1 MTVRDFGRND
11 GERRGREGGEIA
23 GMPQFSKGVIRTRRG
38 PQRCAADPGPP
49 SGESALSGR
58 RSRLSLVLGRD
69 DGEGARPGWAARKP
83 IGENRR
89 DPQEHRVREEW
100 GPGIAAAGSRGTTS
114 WIAPFIP
121 LLKPDDVTTI
131 HKTKKFALFL
141 FSGPDRHGGCSRP
154 LHFYW
159 GILTTWSVHSAQPFS
174 QPASSPPPPARHRPS
189 ACPWRRRDR

>member
-1 MTVRDFGRND
+1 MTARGVAGRA
-11 GERRGREGGEIA
+11 GRSPGCHSSQKA
-23 GMPQFSKGVIRTRRG
+23 SSRKRCSA
-38 PQRCAADPGPP
+38 QRCAADPGPP
-49 SGESALSGR
+49 SGEGASSGR

-69 DGEGARPGWAARKP
+69 DGEGARPGWAAGKP

-121 LLKPDDVTTI
+121 LLKPNDVTTI

-141 FSGPDRHGGCSRP
+141 
-154 LHFYW
+154 
-159 GILTTWSVHSAQPFS
+159 
-174 QPASSPPPPARHRPS
+174 
-189 ACPWRRRDR
+189 